1 MRRPPGHAAA
11 GAGHAILKT
20 LHAINDRLERM
31 LLTLAALLL
40 FGLTVV
46 VFLEVIARYGFRYSF
61 IWSEEAAIF
70 CFQWIGFL
78 GGAVALRRY
87 EHFSIDF
94 LGQQLRGRGW
104 PERLR
109 KSAIHVAVTIF
120 VLVLV
125 VYGVQFTLLSSKR
138 YSYALGIP
146 IVHVTSAIP
155 VAGVAML
162 LFSVEGLL
170 SSILG
175 TRHEP

>member
-1 MRRPPGHAAA
+1 M
-11 GAGHAILKT
+11 IVET
-20 LHAINDRLERM
+20 LHAINDRVERA

-40 FGLTVV
+40 FGLTGV
-46 VFLEVIARYGFRYSF
+46 VFLEVIARYAFRYSF

-70 CFQWIGFL
+70 CFQWIAFL

-87 EHFSIDF
+87 EHFSVDF
-94 LGQQLRGRGW
+94 LGQQLQAGGW
-104 PERLR
+104 PEKLR
-109 KSAIHVAVTIF
+109 KSTVQVAVLIF

-125 VYGVQFTLLSSKR
+125 VYGVQFVLLSSKR

-155 VAGVAML
+155 VAGIAML
-162 LFSVEGLL
+162 LFTVEGLL
-170 SSILG
+170 SSIRG